1 MGQSN
6 RKWVVLAAFASVAMV
21 SQMLWLNFAPILGYV
36 QTRYAVTET
45 VASLL
50 IIVFPLLYVF
60 LSIPA
65 GMWIDRSGY
74 HTPVAAG
81 AVLQGLCSLA
91 RIYDDSFVILV
102 IAQTGIAIAQPF
114 IVNGISKLATEW
126 FDESQGAIATGIG
139 TMGMFFGMAL
149 ALAGTPVLVET
160 FSFRIS
166 MILFGL
172 LSMACA
178 IFFILADPK
187 ANQSE
192 TNNTTLG
199 STLRSL
205 VPILKN
211 RTLLLIFFLSFLGLG
226 FFNGL
231 TTWLELI
238 LAANGVNARDSGLAG
253 ATLIAGGVL
262 GSVIVPALS
271 DRFKR
276 RKPFVI
282 GCVLIALLATY
293 PFTMQNSVVPL
304 LAIGGFLGF
313 FFLPAYALLLE
324 MCAEVAGEAHAGSA
338 TGLLMLAGNAGGV
351 VVIAGMDAVKGDITG
366 YFPSILFMLG
376 VLFVALIGAV
386 IVRETYG
393 SASHTRS

>member
-1 MGQSN
+1 MGN
-6 RKWVVLAAFASVAMV
+6 RKWVVLAAFSSVAMI

-36 QTRYAVTET
+36 QSRYAVTESL
-45 VASLL
+45 ASLL
-50 IIVFPLLYVF
+50 IIVFPLLYFV

-65 GMWIDRSGY
+65 GAWIDRSGY

-81 AVLQGLCSLA
+81 SLLQGVASLV
-91 RIYDDSFVILV
+91 RIYDHSFVVLV
-102 IAQTGIAIAQPF
+102 IAQTAIAVAQPF

-149 ALAGTPVLVET
+149 ALAGTPVLVEN
-160 FSFRIS
+160 FSFRTA
-166 MILFGL
+166 MIVFGI

-178 IFFILADPK
+178 IFFVLADPK
-187 ANQSE
+187 
-192 TNNTTLG
+192 TNPQFQTVSNK

-205 VPILKN
+205 MPILKN
-211 RTLLLIFFLSFLGLG
+211 KTLLLIFTLSFLGLG

-238 LAANGVNARDSGLAG
+238 LAGNGVSARDAGLAG

-262 GSVIVPALS
+262 GSIVIPALS

-276 RKPFVI
+276 RKPFLI
-282 GCVLIALLATY
+282 GCVVMALIATY
-293 PFTMQNSVVPL
+293 PFTAQSSLAAL
-304 LAIGGFLGF
+304 LVIGAGLGF

-351 VVIAGMDAVKGDITG
+351 VVIAGMDAVKGEVTG
-366 YFPSILFMLG
+366 YYPSILFMLG
-376 VLFVALIGAV
+376 VLFIALMGST
-386 IVRETYG
+386 IVRETHG
-393 SASHTRS
+393 AHTSN